1 MGGDTAP
8 RNGARKRSEPLG
20 LGSLLQGISSE
31 LVRSAQPALGTA
43 IDGALAGMGKA
54 LAADWAVVATRDAN
68 GIVAQHSWC
77 KTGAAK
83 RARNGHGDSFD
94 TFLGNLRLDAT
105 LVCEDRKRLPAS
117 LRAVK
122 LLDRVSSAIFVPLR
136 HDGKPDGMLALAAH
150 TPRPWRRDAVEATER
165 LADLLGAGLERMAA
179 QTSLARE
186 QTKRVHAE
194 AETRKLRD
202 QLAHAGR
209 VSMLGELA
217 ASLAHELNQPLT
229 AIYTNA
235 QAAQRFLD
243 RARPDLGEAL
253 NALHDLGQ
261 DCRRA
266 SDVLG
271 RLRQM
276 FRRHETERVPISVSV
291 LLEHVLLLLHE
302 DAVARGVDVVL
313 QVQPDL
319 PLVRGDRVQLEQ
331 MLMNLLVNAFE
342 ALTNVTTPRHVI
354 VRVSATD
361 GAIDLAVLDSG
372 KGIARNELERI
383 FEPFFSRKPNGMG
396 MGLAICR
403 TIVEAH
409 GGRITADNRPD
420 RGAVFELSLPAL
432 PAASDSEGVES

>member
-1 MGGDTAP
+1 
-8 RNGARKRSEPLG
+8 
-20 LGSLLQGISSE
+20 
-31 LVRSAQPALGTA
+31 
-43 IDGALAGMGKA
+43 
-54 LAADWAVVATRDAN
+54 
-68 GIVAQHSWC
+68 
-77 KTGAAK
+77 
-83 RARNGHGDSFD
+83 
-94 TFLGNLRLDAT
+94 
-105 LVCEDRKRLPAS
+105 
-117 LRAVK
+117 
-122 LLDRVSSAIFVPLR
+122 
-136 HDGKPDGMLALAAH
+136 
-150 TPRPWRRDAVEATER
+150 
-165 LADLLGAGLERMAA
+165 
-179 QTSLARE
+179 
-186 QTKRVHAE
+186 
-194 AETRKLRD
+194 
-202 QLAHAGR
+202 
-209 VSMLGELA
+209 
-217 ASLAHELNQPLT
+217 
-229 AIYTNA
+229 
-235 QAAQRFLD
+235 
-243 RARPDLGEAL
+243 
-253 NALHDLGQ
+253 
-261 DCRRA
+261 
-266 SDVLG
+266 
-271 RLRQM
+271 M

-420 RGAVFELSLPAL
+420 RGAVFELSLPA
-432 PAASDSEGVES
+432 G